1 MCCCAA
7 HAACV
12 GRLSRAKA
20 EEVNVSF
27 SVILLSHYQTQGSCV
42 SLSDVQSRLHL
53 QTKPEED
60 TKTTPWH

>member
-53 QTKPEED
+53 QTK
-60 TKTTPWH
+60 T